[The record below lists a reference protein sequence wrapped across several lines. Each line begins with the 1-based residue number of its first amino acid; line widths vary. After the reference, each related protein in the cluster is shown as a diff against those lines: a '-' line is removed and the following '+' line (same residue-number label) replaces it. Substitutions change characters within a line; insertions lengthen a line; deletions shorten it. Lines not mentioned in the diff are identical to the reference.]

1 MVRPRGLEPPQD
13 CSYQPLKLARL
24 PFRHDRFLMSRY
36 RLNKRLISF
45 IKLFET
51 PLVMEY
57 ISMSFIFF
65 NKAHNLHTT
74 RLPSNILS

>member
-1 MVRPRGLEPPQD
+1 
-13 CSYQPLKLARL
+13 
-24 PFRHDRFLMSRY
+24 MSRY